1 MRLREN
7 VARNLKAVRKA
18 RGLSQEELADRAGL
32 YRNYVGMLE
41 RREHAVTIDTLEKLA
56 DCLAIDANYLLLDE
70 IPAAITAQLSY
81 RSPRNSVA
89 AHPPTAQ
96 DLCAMRDSC
105 SSEPATPGA
114 SRSRPRPGS
123 KAK

>member
-7 VARNLKAVRKA
+7 VAKNLKAVRKA

-56 DCLAIDANYLLLDE
+56 DCLAIGANYLLLDE

-81 RSPRNSVA
+81 WSPRNSVGN
-89 AHPPTAQ
+89 HPPTAQ
-96 DLCAMRDSC
+96 DLCAVKDS
-105 SSEPATPGA
+105 SSSAPSASGP